1 MYLELNHPK
10 YKKKGEGEICSVVAI
25 QIKFPL
31 FKGNFKFDKFCYR
44 LKETNVVSS

>member
-25 QIKFPL
+25 QLQIPII
-31 FKGNFKFDKFCYR
+31 
-44 LKETNVVSS
+44 